1 MNYFRKKNFR
11 PSFLFRK
18 MVIKTLFLFCCLF
31 FSTLSID
38 ANESQTVS
46 KITIEFKNQSL
57 ESALN
62 KLEKQSGYLFFY
74 EDNVVKESSKINQK
88 FEDKTISQ
96 ILDVL
101 FANSANSYAISG
113 RQVII
118 YKKSTT
124 STANTMSP
132 RQTPFTV
139 KGVVVDESS
148 ELLIGAT
155 IHVEGSNIG
164 TVTDDNGAF
173 TVLTNDIGAQ
183 LIVSYMGY
191 KPKIVKI
198 RDAGLIRLEP
208 NTLEL
213 KDMVVTGMFERT
225 AESFTGSVTTLSNKD
240 LARVGNQNVLQSLK
254 LLDPSVHIPDNLTM
268 GSDPNSMPTISM
280 RGTSSLPL
288 TETNSFRSKYQN
300 QPNQP
305 LFILDGFETSV
316 ENIVDLDMNR
326 VESMTILRD
335 ASAKA
340 MYGSKAANG
349 VIVIETKRVEGNQQ
363 LVTYNGSISLEVPDL
378 NSYNLTNSLE
388 KLDVELA
395 EGLYTSS
402 DDATQAQLTQLYNS
416 RKKLAMEGFDTYWL
430 SKPLRTGVGQKHN
443 ISLELG
449 DSRSL
454 RAYLD
459 MTYNQVDGVMKDSY
473 RRNISGS
480 ANISYRKNSL
490 LFRNIFTILSNKGQA
505 SPYGDFSAY
514 TVLNPYWR
522 ATDENGQILRWASI
536 DGQTKVANPLY
547 DGTIGTSLVSTY
559 LEFINN
565 FETEW
570 RVNPDLKATL
580 RIGISNK
587 RNDADSFYPALHS
600 KFANYLGDNLV
611 RRGSYTMENGKNSSV
626 SGDFALHFNK
636 SFDKHSVFA
645 VGRAE
650 IASRQYEGYEYSA
663 EGFSNNQTADI
674 TFARQFALGTTPN
687 GISGINREASFLISA
702 SYDYDTRYTTDV
714 TVRQSAS
721 SLYGADKRWAN
732 SWSFGLGWN
741 LHNEGF
747 FKGVDPVKFMKLR
760 GSVGTTGNQKFNTN
774 ESIATYKYNTNVVYG
789 GITGSYLSNMANPY
803 LQWEQKKDYDMG
815 LDLKIYGLNLTFDY
829 YVGDTKNLL
838 TDVTTPTSTGFST
851 VKGNLGAV
859 RNTGIEAKVNYTV
872 WQNNKGFLN
881 IYGTLSHNKNKV
893 VNLSE
898 SLKDYNT
905 TVKEQTKT
913 SRPLTLYEDGYSMNT
928 LWVVP
933 SAGIDPATG
942 REIFIKKDG
951 TYTYTH
957 SNDDLVAIGDQDPKF
972 RGTLGFTAEY
982 SGIGVNA
989 TLSYWTG
996 GKMYNYTLVQRVD
1009 EADISYNV
1017 DQRVFLGRWQTPG
1030 QVTQF
1035 KKFQAD
1041 QITYPTS
1048 RFVQDR
1054 KELSISSLSVYYEV
1068 PSSFYEKLKMKRLR
1082 LTFYMNDVATFSS
1095 IKIERGL
1102 SYPFA
1107 RNMSLQ
1113 LTGTF

>member
-11 PSFLFRK
+11 PSFLLRK

-46 KITIEFKNQSL
+46 KITIEFKNQPL

-74 EDNVVKESSKINQK
+74 EDNVVKESSKVNQK

-124 STANTMSP
+124 STANTVSP

-191 KPKIVKI
+191 KPKIVQI

-208 NTLEL
+208 NTLML

-388 KLDVELA
+388 KLEVELA
-395 EGLYTSS
+395 EGLYTNS
-402 DDATQAQLTQLYNS
+402 DDAAQAQLTQLYNS

-505 SPYGDFSAY
+505 STYGDFSAY

-522 ATDENGQILRWASI
+522 ATDGNGQILRWASI
-536 DGQTKVANPLY
+536 DGQTKIANPLY
-547 DGTIGTSLVSTY
+547 DGTIGTSLISTY

-570 RVNPDLKATL
+570 RVNSDLKATL

-663 EGFSNNQTADI
+663 EGFSNNQAADI

-687 GISGINREASFLISA
+687 GVSGINREASFLISA

-714 TVRQSAS
+714 TIRQSAS

-803 LQWEQKKDYDMG
+803 LQWEQKKDYDIG

-872 WQNNKGFLN
+872 WQNSKGFLN

>member
-124 STANTMSP
+124 STANTVSP

-388 KLDVELA
+388 
-395 EGLYTSS
+395 
-402 DDATQAQLTQLYNS
+402 N
-416 RKKLAMEGFDTYWL
+416 
-430 SKPLRTGVGQKHN
+430 
-443 ISLELG
+443 
-449 DSRSL
+449 
-454 RAYLD
+454 
-459 MTYNQVDGVMKDSY
+459 
-473 RRNISGS
+473 
-480 ANISYRKNSL
+480 
-490 LFRNIFTILSNKGQA
+490 
-505 SPYGDFSAY
+505 
-514 TVLNPYWR
+514 
-522 ATDENGQILRWASI
+522 
-536 DGQTKVANPLY
+536 
-547 DGTIGTSLVSTY
+547 
-559 LEFINN
+559 
-565 FETEW
+565 
-570 RVNPDLKATL
+570 
-580 RIGISNK
+580 
-587 RNDADSFYPALHS
+587 
-600 KFANYLGDNLV
+600 
-611 RRGSYTMENGKNSSV
+611 
-626 SGDFALHFNK
+626 
-636 SFDKHSVFA
+636 
-645 VGRAE
+645 
-650 IASRQYEGYEYSA
+650 
-663 EGFSNNQTADI
+663 
-674 TFARQFALGTTPN
+674 
-687 GISGINREASFLISA
+687 
-702 SYDYDTRYTTDV
+702 
-714 TVRQSAS
+714 
-721 SLYGADKRWAN
+721 
-732 SWSFGLGWN
+732 
-741 LHNEGF
+741 
-747 FKGVDPVKFMKLR
+747 
-760 GSVGTTGNQKFNTN
+760 
-774 ESIATYKYNTNVVYG
+774 
-789 GITGSYLSNMANPY
+789 
-803 LQWEQKKDYDMG
+803 
-815 LDLKIYGLNLTFDY
+815 
-829 YVGDTKNLL
+829 
-838 TDVTTPTSTGFST
+838 
-851 VKGNLGAV
+851 
-859 RNTGIEAKVNYTV
+859 
-872 WQNNKGFLN
+872 
-881 IYGTLSHNKNKV
+881 
-893 VNLSE
+893 
-898 SLKDYNT
+898 
-905 TVKEQTKT
+905 
-913 SRPLTLYEDGYSMNT
+913 
-928 LWVVP
+928 
-933 SAGIDPATG
+933 
-942 REIFIKKDG
+942 
-951 TYTYTH
+951 
-957 SNDDLVAIGDQDPKF
+957 
-972 RGTLGFTAEY
+972 
-982 SGIGVNA
+982 
-989 TLSYWTG
+989 
-996 GKMYNYTLVQRVD
+996 
-1009 EADISYNV
+1009 
-1017 DQRVFLGRWQTPG
+1017 
-1030 QVTQF
+1030 
-1035 KKFQAD
+1035 
-1041 QITYPTS
+1041 
-1048 RFVQDR
+1048 
-1054 KELSISSLSVYYEV
+1054 
-1068 PSSFYEKLKMKRLR
+1068 
-1082 LTFYMNDVATFSS
+1082 
-1095 IKIERGL
+1095 
-1102 SYPFA
+1102 
-1107 RNMSLQ
+1107 
-1113 LTGTF
+1113 

>member
-18 MVIKTLFLFCCLF
+18 MVIKTLFLFCCLSF
-31 FSTLSID
+31 TTLFID
-38 ANESQTVS
+38 ANESQTIL

-74 EDNVVKESSKINQK
+74 EDNIVNESSKITQK
-88 FEDKTISQ
+88 FQDKTISQ

-101 FANSANSYAISG
+101 FANSLNSYAISG

-118 YKKSTT
+118 YKKVTT
-124 STANTMSP
+124 PTANAVTP
-132 RQTPFTV
+132 RQSPFTV
-139 KGVVVDESS
+139 KGVVVDESG

-155 IHVEGSNIG
+155 VLLEGSNIG

-173 TVLTNDIGAQ
+173 TVLTNDIGAR
-183 LIVSYMGY
+183 LIVTYMGY
-191 KPKIVKI
+191 KPKMVNI
-198 RDAGLIRLEP
+198 RDAGLIKLEP
-208 NTLEL
+208 STLEL

-225 AESFTGSVTTLSNKD
+225 AESFTGSVTTLSSKD

-268 GSDPNSMPTISM
+268 GSDPNSMPEISM

-316 ENIVDLDMNR
+316 ESIVDLDMNR

-349 VIVIETKRVEGNQQ
+349 VIVIETKRVEGSQQ

-388 KLDVELA
+388 KLQVELA

-402 DDATQAQLTQLYNS
+402 DDAAQGRLTQLYNS

-490 LFRNIFTILSNKGQA
+490 LFRNILTILSNKGQS
-505 SPYGDFSAY
+505 SPYGDFSDY
-514 TVLNPYWR
+514 TILNPYWR
-522 ATDENGQILRWASI
+522 ATDENGQILRWAST
-536 DGQTKVANPLY
+536 DDQTKVANPLY
-547 DGTIGTSLVSTY
+547 DGIIGTSLASTY
-559 LEFINN
+559 LEFVNN

-587 RNDADSFYPALHS
+587 RNDADSFYPSLHS

-663 EGFSNNQTADI
+663 EGFSNNQAADI
-674 TFARQFALGTTPN
+674 TFARQFTLGTTPN
-687 GISGINREASFLISA
+687 GVSGINREASFLISA

-714 TVRQSAS
+714 TVRQSGS

-741 LHNEGF
+741 LHNEAF
-747 FKGVDPVKFMKLR
+747 FKRVEPVKYLKLR

-789 GITGSYLSNMANPY
+789 GITGAYLSNMANPY
-803 LQWEQKKDYDMG
+803 LQWEQKKDYDIG
-815 LDLKIYGLNLTFDY
+815 LDLRIYGLNLTLDY

-859 RNTGIEAKVNYTV
+859 RNTGIEAKANYTV
-872 WQNNKGFLN
+872 WQNNKGFVN
-881 IYGTLSHNKNKV
+881 IYGTLAHNKNKV

-913 SRPLTLYEDGYSMNT
+913 SRPLTLYEDGYSMNM

-942 REIFIKKDG
+942 REVFIKKDG

-957 SNDDLVAIGDQDPKF
+957 SNDDLVAIGDQDPKV

-1009 EADISYNV
+1009 EANISYNV

-1030 QVTQF
+1030 QVAQF

-1054 KELSISSLSVYYEV
+1054 NELSISSLSVYYEV
-1068 PSSFYEKLKMKRLR
+1068 PPSFYEKLKMKRLR